1 MKLKNKD
8 IDVISGPFGK
18 LAEYEKLTSKDHYW
32 AIRFLSKI
40 KPIVTD
46 FGMTRQFIM
55 RKHADRND
63 KGELMSDANGNLTFF
78 RATDEFQQDMDELM
92 EKEFILACENGG
104 LLDSPRHFP
113 YEFVKDVLSTHDMVA
128 LETTGVI
135 IVDWPEEVTKQ

>member
-32 AIRFLSKI
+32 AVRFLSKI

-46 FGMTRQFIM
+46 FAATRQFIM

-63 KGELMSDANGNLTFF
+63 NGELASDANNNMTFF
-78 RATDEFQQDMDELM
+78 KATDEFQADIDELM
-92 EKEFILACENGG
+92 DREFTLVCENGG
-104 LLDSPRHFP
+104 LLDNPRHFP
-113 YEFVKDVLSTHDMVA
+113 YESIKGILSTHDIVA
-128 LETTGVI
+128 LETTGI
-135 IVDWPEEVTKQ
+135 IIIDWPEEATKQ